1 MIKECGKVIR
11 FANEQDAAEIAKLHI
26 SNIRRTYKGIYI
38 KRYFETLS
46 EDVYRESWKV
56 YLNRRDCRTVVY
68 IKNGEIV
75 GFLGFCLFNMPN
87 KNAILDYFH
96 VSEKMEKQG
105 IDSQLFDVL
114 IGILV
119 SEGIKELEI
128 LYVEGNDYARK
139 YYEKRGAKYV
149 GSFIAKDG
157 GRTLFNNRMI
167 VKKKDCP
174 VAKNAILKLDLKE
187 EYKRLQQYVKGE
199 YALWGIGAY
208 YNVFFEKFT
217 DIHKPKYI
225 FDNNKDYQGLKA
237 NGVQVVAPQKTDIPI
252 IITCSKYQEVEMQLK
267 ELGCENYVAF
277 YPWHDYSSI

>member
-1 MIKECGKVIR
+1 
-11 FANEQDAAEIAKLHI
+11 
-26 SNIRRTYKGIYI
+26 
-38 KRYFETLS
+38 
-46 EDVYRESWKV
+46 
-56 YLNRRDCRTVVY
+56 
-68 IKNGEIV
+68 
-75 GFLGFCLFNMPN
+75 MPN

-105 IDSQLFDVL
+105 IGSQLFDVL

>member
-1 MIKECGKVIR
+1 MIR
-11 FANEQDAAEIAKLHI
+11 FANEQDATEIAKLHVN
-26 SNIRRTYKGIYI
+26 NIRRTYKEIYT
-38 KRYFETLS
+38 KKYFETLS
-46 EDVYRESWKV
+46 EDVFRECWKV
-56 YLNRRDCRTVVY
+56 YLNRRDCRTVIY
-68 IKNGEIV
+68 INNGEIV

-105 IDSQLFDVL
+105 IGSQLFDVL

-119 SEGIKELEI
+119 SEGIQELEI

-149 GSFIAKDG
+149 GSFISGDG

-167 VKKKDCP
+167 LKDMSYYESRD
-174 VAKNAILKLDLKE
+174 VIYKLGLE
-187 EYKRLQQYVKGE
+187 QEYKRISIYIKDE
-199 YALWGIGAY
+199 YILFGIGAY
-208 YNVFFEKFT
+208 YDVFFEKFK
-217 DIHKPKYI
+217 DIHKPQYI
-225 FDNNKDYQGLKA
+225 FDNNKDYQGLRA

-252 IITCSKYQEVEMQLK
+252 IITCSKYQEIEMQLK

-277 YPWHDYSSI
+277 YPWHDYS

>member
-1 MIKECGKVIR
+1 MIR
-11 FANEQDAAEIAKLHI
+11 FANEQDAAEIAKLHV
-26 SNIRRTYKGIYI
+26 SNIRRTYKEIYT

-68 IKNGEIV
+68 IKNGEII

-96 VSEKMEKQG
+96 VSEKMGKQG
-105 IDSQLFDVL
+105 IGSQLFDVL
-114 IGILV
+114 IGILA
-119 SEGIKELEI
+119 SEGIQELEI

-139 YYEKRGAKYV
+139 YYEKRGAKYA

-167 VKKKDCP
+167 LKDISYYGSR
-174 VAKNAILKLDLKE
+174 NAIPKLGLE
-187 EYKRLQQYVKGE
+187 QEYKRIPIYIKGQYI
-199 YALWGIGAY
+199 LFGIGAY
-208 YNVFFEKFT
+208 YDVFFEKFT
-217 DIHKPKYI
+217 DISKPIYI
-225 FDNNKDYQGLKA
+225 FDNNKDYQGLRA

-252 IITCSKYQEVEMQLK
+252 IITCSKYQEIEMQLK

-277 YPWHDYSSI
+277 YPWHNYS